1 MKTLVHRTIRG
12 DYDPRDIERYE
23 SVSKNGIP
31 LVATYLEPIRMYN
44 EDYAGSVFCLKTKDS
59 RESTV
64 VGSSF
69 GGSSTPKTGFSR
81 RIGS

>member
-44 EDYAGSVFCLKTKDS
+44 EDYAGSVFF
-59 RESTV
+59 V
-64 VGSSF
+64 
-69 GGSSTPKTGFSR
+69 
-81 RIGS
+81 